1 MKKLIT
7 LISVLLLNFS
17 IFAQLSIESQQILV
31 PQNVYIGDVAE
42 LRVSFNMHIN
52 GISNANTSSIQNLSQ
67 SFFNNELNLQEYT
80 IKNLSLMKSGIDS
93 FTFIIS
99 FIPWK
104 TGTIAFPSYNLGEA
118 LSSQSENETIDLSYA
133 ILKFDKVEIDS
144 ILKQSSDYAIRDFDP
159 PKVIPGTIYK
169 IYLYIII
176 FVLLLILFIRLLI
189 KRNEVKRFFYN
200 YQLNVKYRKNKNSTI
215 KKLRKITKS
224 DEYTDKE
231 SAEQIQKIIRS
242 YLEKKFDAPFSRCT
256 TSEILPLFFNVTNNL
271 QTIEKEIAMEKI
283 NATFIRTDFIRY
295 ASNVQ
300 NNSCFNENELIQLID
315 TLISAIYTI
324 ENLKSEIDSEND
336 SSTEDLC

>member
-133 ILKFDKVEIDS
+133 ILKFDKVEID
-144 ILKQSSDYAIRDFDP
+144 
-159 PKVIPGTIYK
+159 
-169 IYLYIII
+169 LYIII
-176 FVLLLILFIRLLI
+176 FVVLLILLIRLLI
-189 KRNEVKRFFYN
+189 KRNDVKRFFYN

-224 DEYTDKE
+224 DEYTDNE

-283 NATFIRTDFIRY
+283 NANFIRTDFIRY
-295 ASNVQ
+295 ASNIQ